1 MRIKI
6 PWLLL
11 LASLVASLALVG
23 AGCGGD
29 DDGGDAAGTESGST
43 EEQGSGEA
51 ADQTITVNWGTE
63 PPSLDPGLASDVTS
77 ANILLNIMDPLVK
90 LDEDLKPV
98 PSAASNIETSED
110 GKTVTFTLRDDLAWT
125 NGDPVTAKDF
135 EYSWKRTVS
144 PELGADYAYQFY
156 GIVGAQD
163 YNGCDAKKDDC
174 AALAAKMGVKAID
187 DKTLEVK
194 LTTPQP
200 WFVQQAAHH
209 SFLAVHKP
217 TVDKF
222 GDKWTEAANIV
233 TNGPFNLVAWQH
245 NSRIDIAK
253 NEKWRDAASVK
264 LTKVNGR
271 MISDGTTAVQAF
283 EAGEI
288 DVTSG
293 LPPDEIPRL
302 KDTPEYAQYPGL
314 GTYYYG
320 VNVKTITDVKQRR
333 AMALAIPRQSIIDNV
348 AQADQLPAGGFTPEG
363 MPGYETINPEST
375 FLPAEGD
382 MEQAK
387 ALMDEVASPKTDITL
402 YINDS
407 PGHREIAVA
416 IQAAWKELGIES
428 TIKQQEFQQYLEFLG
443 PPPNKDVDVYR
454 LGWIGDFVDAIN
466 FLELWTCES
475 GNNSTNYCN
484 KDYDA
489 LIEKARSTEDND
501 ARYELYGQAEE
512 ILFGENG
519 DMPIL
524 PIYFYTYVQLEK
536 ESVKDSYEINLL
548 DQIDLT
554 AVTVT
559 E

>member
-1 MRIKI
+1 MRTKSI
-6 PWLLL
+6 WLWLALL
-11 LASLVASLALVG
+11 MSSVALVA

-29 DDGGDAAGTESGST
+29 DEEGTSGTTTTEGGA
-43 EEQGSGEA
+43 EA
-51 ADQTITVNWGTE
+51 AEQVITVNWGTE

-90 LDEDLKPV
+90 LDEDLNAV
-98 PSAASNIETSED
+98 PNAAESFETSED
-110 GKTVTFTLRDDLAWT
+110 GKTVTFTLRDDLKWT
-125 NGDPVTAKDF
+125 NGDPVTAEDF

-163 YNGCDAKKDDC
+163 YNSCDPKKDDC
-174 AALAAKMGVKAID
+174 AALRDKMGVNAVD

-200 WFVQQAAHH
+200 WFLQQVAHH
-209 SFLAVHKP
+209 SFLAVNKKA
-217 TVDKF
+217 VDQF
-222 GDKWTEAANIV
+222 GDKWTEPANII
-233 TNGPFNLVAWQH
+233 TNGPFKLESWQH
-245 NSRIDIAK
+245 NSRIDLVK
-253 NEKWRDAASVK
+253 DPNWRDAGSVK
-264 LTKVNGR
+264 LTRVNGR
-271 MISDGTTAVQAF
+271 MISDGITAVQAF
-283 EAGEI
+283 EAGEV
-288 DVTSG
+288 DVLYQG
-293 LPPDEIPRL
+293 LPPDEISRL
-302 KDTPEYAQYPGL
+302 KDTPEYEQYPAL

-320 VNVKTITDVKQRR
+320 VNVKNITDVKQRR
-333 AMALAIPRQSIIDNV
+333 AMALAIPRQSIIDNI
-348 AQADQLPAGGFTPEG
+348 AQQDQLPATGFTPKG
-363 MPGYETINPEST
+363 MPGFDAINPDSPW
-375 FLPAEGD
+375 LPGEGD

-387 ALMDEVASPKTDITL
+387 QLMSEVASPKKNITL

-416 IQAAWKELGIES
+416 VQAAWKELGISS

-484 KDYDA
+484 EDYDA

-501 ARYELYGQAEE
+501 ARYDIYGQAED

-519 DMPIL
+519 DMPVL
-524 PIYFYTYVQLEK
+524 PIYFYTYGDLER
-536 ESVKDSYEINLL
+536 ESVKESFEVNLL
-548 DQIDLT
+548 NQTDLT
-554 AVTVT
+554 KVVVT